1 MGFAH
6 LRPLVGLGL
15 SPGRL
20 GWMQEHNANK
30 PQVGKSDVAVT
41 LADRLLTYLRPVV
54 LVGTV
59 LVLILAVYAMAWVL
73 TKR

>member
-1 MGFAH
+1 MH
-6 LRPLVGLGL
+6 E
-15 SPGRL
+15 
-20 GWMQEHNANK
+20 QNANK

-41 LADRLLTYLRPVV
+41 LVDRLLTYLRPVV

-59 LVLILAVYAMAWVL
+59 LVLILAAYAMAWFL